1 MYFCKQKF
9 TNRKKIMERYRAL
22 PQLGLVEAVKLA
34 AGRLTDFG
42 GRSRRSEFWWWIA
55 VIMIVKVALAFFL
68 PAHFVVPAL
77 IIDIL
82 VMGCA
87 LSVTARRLQ
96 DAGYNAFWVYLSYA
110 LGIAT
115 SIFQVT
121 GKMVEFLKDY
131 RDMIERYGT
140 NIKEAQVQPLV
151 EEYAG
156 TLTIYGGLMLAW
168 GISSLVVVILCL
180 LDSKPTPTK
189 HGPSPKYI
197 VENDSSN
204 EVNTADS
211 SLE

>member
-1 MYFCKQKF
+1 MQIIGFYVLLQAKKL
-9 TNRKKIMERYRAL
+9 TNRTIIMERYRAL
-22 PQLGLVEAVKLA
+22 PQLGFVEAVKLA
-34 AGRLTDFG
+34 AGRLLDFN
-42 GRSRRSEFWWWIA
+42 GRSRRSEFWWWMA
-55 VIMIVKVALAFFL
+55 VIILSKVALAFIL
-68 PAHFVVPAL
+68 PSHFVVPAL

-82 VMGCA
+82 IMACA

-131 RDMIERYGT
+131 GAMMERYGRK
-140 NIKEAQVQPLV
+140 IHEAQLEQLM

-156 TLTIYGGLMLAW
+156 TLTVYGGLMLAW
-168 GISSLVVVILCL
+168 GISSLVVVILCM

-189 HGPSPKYI
+189 YGPSPKYV
-197 VENDSSN
+197 VEGENVVGN
-204 EVNTADS
+204 
-211 SLE
+211 